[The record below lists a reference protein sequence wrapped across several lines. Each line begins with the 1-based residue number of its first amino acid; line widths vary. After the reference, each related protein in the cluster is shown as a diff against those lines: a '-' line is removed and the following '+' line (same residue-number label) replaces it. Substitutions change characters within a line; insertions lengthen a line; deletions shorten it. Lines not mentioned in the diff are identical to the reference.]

1 MSLSGNIDENLKL
14 IHLTCS
20 DIISAQDLVDY
31 ERDYWSEPRMLGF
44 NQIIDFANVL
54 WDVEFSELF
63 MLAANATL
71 QDGSITGLKT
81 YVVVA
86 DAMQVELAEFYRD
99 TRHEICPAHIREI
112 IVCLDINEALKAL
125 T

>member
-1 MSLSGNIDENLKL
+1 MSLSVNIDENLKL

-44 NQIIDFANVL
+44 NQIIDFANAL

-63 MLAANATL
+63 MLAANATM

-86 DAMQVELAEFYRD
+86 EAMQAELAEFYRD
-99 TRHEICPAHIREI
+99 TLHEICSAHIREI

>member
-1 MSLSGNIDENLKL
+1 MSLSVNIDENLKL

-31 ERDYWSEPRMLGF
+31 ARDYWSEPRMLGF
-44 NQIIDFANVL
+44 NQIIDFANAL

-63 MLAANATL
+63 MLAANATM

-86 DAMQVELAEFYRD
+86 DAMQAELAEFYRD
-99 TRHEICPAHIREI
+99 TRQEICPAHIREI

>member
-44 NQIIDFANVL
+44 NQIIDFANAL

-63 MLAANATL
+63 MLAANALKLTL
-71 QDGSITGLKT
+71 NQ
-81 YVVVA
+81 
-86 DAMQVELAEFYRD
+86 
-99 TRHEICPAHIREI
+99 
-112 IVCLDINEALKAL
+112 N
-125 T
+125 

>member
-31 ERDYWSEPRMLGF
+31 ERDYWLEPRMLGF

-99 TRHEICPAHIREI
+99 TRYEICPAHIRKI
-112 IVCLDINEALKAL
+112 IVCLDINEALKTL

>member
-1 MSLSGNIDENLKL
+1 MSLSVNIDENLKL

-86 DAMQVELAEFYRD
+86 DAMQAELAEFYRD
-99 TRHEICPAHIREI
+99 TRHEICPAHIRKI
-112 IVCLDINEALKAL
+112 IVCLDINEALKTL

>member
-99 TRHEICPAHIREI
+99 TRHEICPAHIRKI
-112 IVCLDINEALKAL
+112 IVCLDINEALKTL